1 MRRLHGEPE
10 LLRSLRGA
18 APRDPGRHEGHL
30 HRGRESHRPGGRA
43 TSRRFRRGRAPSGRG
58 RQHPTGEG
66 PRRGDRRDPR
76 LHGSPLP
83 RCPLQRIRRAP
94 QERLCGGPS
103 RPPGEGHPRG
113 VAADAAATGNARCR
127 ALRDDRPPHARGRG
141 EIARCLGGGQM
152 SFRQA
157 YWDEPLLMEKRS
169 GPDLPL
175 DLADLVPPKLRR
187 ESLAI
192 PNLADH
198 DVVRHFTRLSQ
209 MNFGIDT
216 GFYPLGSCTM
226 KFNPKFTEELAALPT
241 VARIHPDQDESTV
254 QGALRLLYELQGVLA
269 TIAGMDAVTLQPAAG
284 AQGEHTGLLLA
295 QAYHRDRGEER
306 SQVILPDTAHGT
318 NFASAGMLGFDIVE
332 IPSKDGRVDLKALES
347 AASGKT
353 LAFMLTNPNTL
364 GILEDHV
371 LEFADLIHAA
381 VRLLYY
387 DGANFN
393 AILGRTSPGKM
404 NFDIVHFNLHKTFT
418 TPHGGGGPGAGPV
431 GVKKAL
437 EPFLPVPL
445 VSLNGRGYHL
455 DYDRPKSIGKVRAWY
470 GNFALL
476 VRAYAY
482 ILRMGGDGLRE
493 VSDRAVLNANYV
505 RHRLQGVLDVPFG
518 GLRKHEFVASAASLT
533 AKGIRTVDLAKR
545 LMDFGYHPPTVYFP
559 HLVEE
564 AMMIEPTETETKET
578 LDAFVEALTKIVGE
592 DPDVLRSAP
601 HNTAVRRV
609 DEVRAAREPI
619 LSARMAKAAKPAP
632 S

>member
-1 MRRLHGEPE
+1 EFRR
-10 LLRSLRGA
+10 A
-18 APRDPGRHEGHL
+18 APRDLRLPAGTRPEDAGA
-30 HRGRESHRPGGRA
+30 GHRPH
-43 TSRRFRRGRAPSGRG
+43 SRR
-58 RQHPTGEG
+58 
-66 PRRGDRRDPR
+66 DRTPGR
-76 LHGSPLP
+76 LHGLADA
-83 RCPLQRIRRAP
+83 RAAH
-94 QERLCGGPS
+94 
-103 RPPGEGHPRG
+103 PPGEGDVEHLHERVAARGRRGDVPVRPRIERTSPCRRGEHPAGSRSRRVDRQDFRLHRTDLPRRAFQRIRGPAQERLSRGPPGPPGKGRPRG
-113 VAADAAATGNARCR
+113 PAARPTAPGAPRFR
-127 ALRDDRPPHARGRG
+127 VVRDDGTPHARGRG
-141 EIARCLGGGQM
+141 PIARRAGGLPV

-157 YWDEPLLMEKRS
+157 HWDEPLLMEKRS
-169 GPDLPL
+169 APDAPI
-175 DLADLVPPKLRR
+175 DVADLVPPKLRR
-187 ESLAI
+187 EGLAI
-192 PNLADH
+192 PNLAEF

-241 VARIHPDQDESTV
+241 VARIHPDQDEATV
-254 QGALRLLYELQGVLA
+254 QGALRLLYELQGILA
-269 TIAGMDAVTLQPAAG
+269 KIAGMEAVTLQPAAG
-284 AQGEHTGLLLA
+284 AQGEYTGLLLA
-295 QAYHRDRGEER
+295 AAYHRDRGETR
-306 SQVILPDTAHGT
+306 NQVILPDTAHGT
-318 NFASAGMLGFDIVE
+318 NFASAGMLGYDIVE
-332 IPSKDGRVDLKALES
+332 IPSKDGRVDL
-347 AASGKT
+347 
-353 LAFMLTNPNTL
+353 
-364 GILEDHV
+364 
-371 LEFADLIHAA
+371 
-381 VRLLYY
+381 
-387 DGANFN
+387 
-393 AILGRTSPGKM
+393 
-404 NFDIVHFNLHKTFT
+404 
-418 TPHGGGGPGAGPV
+418 
-431 GVKKAL
+431 KAL

-545 LMDFGYHPPTVYFP
+545 LMDFGYHPSTVYFP

-564 AMMIEPTETETKET
+564 ALMIEPTETETKET

-601 HNTAVRRV
+601 QNTAVRRV

-619 LSARMAKAAKPAP
+619 LSARMARAAKAGP

>member
-1 MRRLHGEPE
+1 
-10 LLRSLRGA
+10 
-18 APRDPGRHEGHL
+18 
-30 HRGRESHRPGGRA
+30 
-43 TSRRFRRGRAPSGRG
+43 
-58 RQHPTGEG
+58 
-66 PRRGDRRDPR
+66 
-76 LHGSPLP
+76 
-83 RCPLQRIRRAP
+83 
-94 QERLCGGPS
+94 
-103 RPPGEGHPRG
+103 
-113 VAADAAATGNARCR
+113 V
-127 ALRDDRPPHARGRG
+127 
-141 EIARCLGGGQM
+141 

-157 YWDEPLLMEKRS
+157 YWAEPLLLDKHSR
-169 GPDLPL
+169 PDEPV
-175 DLADLVPPKLRR
+175 DLAGLIPAKLQR
-187 ESLAI
+187 EHLAI
-192 PNLADH
+192 PNLAEH

-254 QGALRLLYELQGVLA
+254 QGALRLLYELQHMLA

-284 AQGEHTGLLLA
+284 AQGEYTGLLLA

-306 SQVILPDTAHGT
+306 HQVILPDTAHGT

-347 AASGKT
+347 AVGEKT

-364 GILEDHV
+364 GIFEQHV
-371 LEFADLIHAA
+371 LEIAQVVHAA
-381 VRLLYY
+381 GGLLYY

-393 AILGRTSPGKM
+393 AILGRTSPGRM

-431 GVKKAL
+431 GVKKPL

-445 VSLNGRGYHL
+445 VQVNGRGYHL

-482 ILRMGGDGLRE
+482 ILRMGGNGLKE
-493 VSDRAVLNANYV
+493 VSDHAVLNANYIM
-505 RHRLQGVLDVPFG
+505 HRLNGVLDVPFG
-518 GLRKHEFVASAASLT
+518 GLRKHEFVASASRLAT
-533 AKGIRTVDLAKR
+533 KGVRTVDIAKR
-545 LMDFGYHPPTVYFP
+545 LMDYGYHPPTVYFP

-564 AMMIEPTETETKET
+564 ALMIEPTETETKET
-578 LDAFVEALTKIVGE
+578 LDGFVDALTKIVNE
-592 DPDVLRSAP
+592 DPGVLHSAP
-601 HNTAVRRV
+601 HNTSVRRV

-619 LSARMAKAAKPAP
+619 LSARMAGRKAPR